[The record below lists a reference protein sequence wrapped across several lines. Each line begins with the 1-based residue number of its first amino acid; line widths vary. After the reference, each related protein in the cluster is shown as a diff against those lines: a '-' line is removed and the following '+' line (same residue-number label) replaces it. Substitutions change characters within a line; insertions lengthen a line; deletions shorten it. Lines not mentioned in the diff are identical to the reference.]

1 MNSEITINVDVT
13 VKIVMYVKRV
23 IFQIIL
29 HALVKMEN
37 I

>member
-1 MNSEITINVDVT
+1 MNGEITINVDVT

-29 HALVKMEN
+29 YALVKMEN